1 MLGEGGYQTVLQCEE
16 KHDLFAESTLSNN
29 LINFSH
35 ILPFLCKT
43 KLLKNLLPQKTFEK
57 LGYKWDN
64 VFKNGPSKAF

>member
-29 LINFSH
+29 LIDFSH

-43 KLLKNLLPQKTFEK
+43 KLLKNLLPQKNLWEA
-57 LGYKWDN
+57 GI
-64 VFKNGPSKAF
+64 